1 MSQHTA
7 PRRED
12 ARDLQLRL
20 YREIGISAVA
30 AALRFT
36 TQPEPARAAGGSDKA
51 AVKPRLDNAAERPQ
65 GTRARA
71 A

>member
-1 MSQHTA
+1 MRNPDHSDESVRSAAQ
-7 PRRED
+7 
-12 ARDLQLRL
+12 ARDLQARL

-36 TQPEPARAAGGSDKA
+36 TQPEPAAT
-51 AVKPRLDNAAERPQ
+51 KPAAE
-65 GTRARA
+65 GTRPAPRGRGTLA

>member
-1 MSQHTA
+1 MTDSDA
-7 PRRED
+7 SGPPRKD

-36 TQPEPARAAGGSDKA
+36 TQPDPRPHGMDKPAGRPHVGKTLAA
-51 AVKPRLDNAAERPQ
+51 
-65 GTRARA
+65 
-71 A
+71 

>member
-1 MSQHTA
+1 MTDAAA

-12 ARDLQLRL
+12 ARDLQAKL

-36 TQPEPARAAGGSDKA
+36 TQPDPAPRKRGLERPAETPHLRVTRAA
-51 AVKPRLDNAAERPQ
+51 
-65 GTRARA
+65 
-71 A
+71 

>member
-1 MSQHTA
+1 MTTETA

-12 ARDLQLRL
+12 ARDLQAKL

-36 TQPEPARAAGGSDKA
+36 TQPEPAPRAPRGVDKTSE
-51 AVKPRLDNAAERPQ
+51 KPHLGD
-65 GTRARA
+65 ARA

>member
-1 MSQHTA
+1 MTDAAA

-12 ARDLQLRL
+12 ARDLQAKL

-36 TQPEPARAAGGSDKA
+36 TQPDPAPRKRGLDRPAEMPHQGVTRAA
-51 AVKPRLDNAAERPQ
+51 
-65 GTRARA
+65 
-71 A
+71 

>member
-1 MSQHTA
+1 MTQGHL
-7 PRRED
+7 REPQARKIEN
-12 ARDLQLRL
+12 ARDLQAKL

-36 TQPEPARAAGGSDKA
+36 KRPDDLSQPASEAPLEA
-51 AVKPRLDNAAERPQ
+51 P
-65 GTRARA
+65 RARTIA